1 LLKKE
6 LIVKRQK
13 RQESYEVEIENLSH
27 EGRGIGHFN
36 GKTVFVTGALPGEK
50 VIVRTLR
57 RKGRFDEAIV
67 EELLEASPDRIEPLC
82 IHASVCGGC
91 SMQHMTGHQQIEH
104 KESVLFELFQH
115 QAGLAPLV
123 RLPPL
128 RSVEWGYRRKAR
140 LGVKYVPKK
149 GGALVGF
156 REKAAPYIADIQSCK
171 VMHPTI
177 GLRLME
183 LRSLIDGLSIKSR
196 IPQIEV
202 AIGDQAAALVFRHLD
217 PFTDADLNLLGEF
230 QQHAALGIY
239 LQPGGEQTVHPLNA
253 ETATLSYTV
262 RGIKIDFKPTDF
274 TQVNGEMNRAMIDL
288 VIEKLSINDND
299 QIVDL
304 FCGLGNFS
312 LPMAMHARSV
322 VGVEGSFDLINR
334 ARDNAISNAIGN
346 CTFIHADL
354 ADPIELKRIDMRG
367 VTKLLLD
374 PPRTGADG
382 IVKELQFDSV
392 KRVVYVSC
400 NPVTLARDAKALVG
414 LHGFELS
421 SAGVMDMFPHT
432 AHVESIAIFDR
443 P

>member
-1 LLKKE
+1 M
-6 LIVKRQK
+6 KRQK
-13 RQESYEVEIENLSH
+13 RQEPYPIDIENLSH
-27 EGRGIGHFN
+27 EGRGIGHIN

-50 VIVRTLR
+50 VIARPLR

-67 EELLEASPDRIEPLC
+67 EEILEASPDRIEPLC
-82 IHASVCGGC
+82 QYATVCGGC
-91 SMQHMTGHQQIEH
+91 SLQHMTGHQQIEH

-115 QAGLAPLV
+115 QAGLVPQT
-123 RLPPL
+123 RLPVL
-128 RSVEWGYRRKAR
+128 RGPEWGYRRKAR
-140 LGVKYVPKK
+140 LGVKHVPKK

-156 REKAAPYIADIQSCK
+156 REKAAPYIADMQSCE

-177 GLRLME
+177 GHRLME
-183 LRSLIDGLSIKSR
+183 LRSLVDSLSIRSR
-196 IPQIEV
+196 VPQIEV
-202 AIGDQAAALVFRHLD
+202 AIGDEAAALVFRHLD
-217 PFTDADLNLLGEF
+217 PFTEEDLNLLAEF
-230 QQHAALGIY
+230 QQHTAIGIY
-239 LQPGGEQTVHPLNA
+239 LQPGGENTVHPLNA
-253 ETATLSYTV
+253 ETITLNYTV

-288 VIEKLSINDND
+288 VIEKLAINYDD

-312 LPMAMHARSV
+312 LPMAAVARSV
-322 VGVEGSFDLINR
+322 VGVEGSIDLINR

-354 ADPIELKRIDMRG
+354 ADPLELKRLDMRG

-374 PPRTGADG
+374 PPRTGADE

-392 KRVVYVSC
+392 ERVVYVSC
-400 NPVTLARDAKALVG
+400 NPVTLARDAKALVER
-414 LHGFELS
+414 HGFELS